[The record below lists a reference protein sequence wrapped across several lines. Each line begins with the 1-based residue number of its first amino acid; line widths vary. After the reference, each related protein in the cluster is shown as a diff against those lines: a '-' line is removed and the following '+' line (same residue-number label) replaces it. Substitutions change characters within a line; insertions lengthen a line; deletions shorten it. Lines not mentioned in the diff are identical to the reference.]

1 VAASRRH
8 HREDAAQHLT
18 AAVHRARPDD
28 RVAAVREGLAGRELD
43 DTEIVCVVD
52 DNDKL
57 VGILSFAELFRLPGE
72 TRLHDVMRSSPA
84 VLASEDQEKIASIAL
99 HFGLNSVPVVDN
111 GRRLLGVVPAKAL
124 LQILRHEHVEDIHR
138 LAGIRRETSM
148 ARRALDIPPMRRARD
163 RLPWLIVGLIGSMLA
178 TFVMSRF
185 EGALNEKL
193 ALAFFVP
200 GLVYLA
206 DAIGTQTEAV
216 AVRGISLSHIGITRM
231 LAGELR
237 TGLIIGLVLGGL
249 TFPAVWL
256 AFGDAQLAFAVSIT
270 LFVAGGLAT
279 TIGLALPWLLTKL
292 KRDPA
297 FGSGPLATVI
307 QDVLTLLTYFAIVS
321 LLYGHGT

>member
-1 VAASRRH
+1 MARTKH

-18 AAVHRARPDD
+18 AAVHRAAPTDSI
-28 RVAAVREGLAGRELD
+28 AAVRQALAGRELD

-52 DNDKL
+52 ENDKL
-57 VGILSFAELFRLPGE
+57 LGVLSFVDLFRLPPE
-72 TRLHDVMRSSPA
+72 MAMREAMRTSPA
-84 VLASEDQEKIASIAL
+84 VLASEDQEKVASIAL
-99 HFGLNSVPVVDN
+99 HFSLNSVPVVDN

-124 LQILRHEHVEDIHR
+124 LHILRHEHIEDIHR
-138 LAGIRRETSM
+138 LAGITRETSM
-148 ARRALDIPPMRRARD
+148 ARRALDTPPMRRARD
-163 RLPWLIVGLIGSMLA
+163 RLPWLIVGLVGSMLA

-185 EGALNEKL
+185 EAALNEKL

-216 AVRGISLSHIGITRM
+216 AVRGISLSHIGIARL

-237 TGLIIGLVLGGL
+237 TGLIIGVVLGGL

-256 AFGDAQLAFAVSIT
+256 AFSDVQLAFAVSIA

-279 TIGLALPWLLTKL
+279 SIGLILPWLLTKL

-321 LLYGHGT
+321 FLYGH